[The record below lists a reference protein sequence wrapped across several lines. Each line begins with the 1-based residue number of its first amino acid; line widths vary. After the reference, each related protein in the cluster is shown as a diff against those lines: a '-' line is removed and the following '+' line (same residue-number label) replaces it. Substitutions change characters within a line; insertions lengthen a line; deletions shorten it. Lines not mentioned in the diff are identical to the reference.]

1 MSELIVLIVVALVVI
16 GPKDLPKVLKKVGYW
31 AGRLRRMAG
40 ELRAQSGIDDVLH
53 NEGLHESIVEIRK
66 LARGEIESVKRSV
79 DISGADLGTAALAT
93 AGAAAAASS
102 TGPTAGLDDIRI
114 DRERE
119 YPKDGADGYL
129 CLPDTAIVYD
139 GTLPFTD
146 LDRDPL
152 YVLGDAAAVVPPRP
166 QPEPDEEPAPEGDGG
181 TGEDAPAA
189 EASADGEATGAPE
202 APADAAAPED
212 VEAPKDAPA
221 AAADPK
227 PSPEPAA
234 ERTSAS

>member
-1 MSELIVLIVVALVVI
+1 MWYRRGVFGFSMSELIVLIVVALVVI

-79 DISGADLGTAALAT
+79 DISGADLGTTALAG
-93 AGAAAAASS
+93 AGAAVAASS
-102 TGPTAGLDDIRI
+102 GPSAGLDDIRI

-139 GTLPFTD
+139 GTLPYTA

-152 YVLGDAAAVVPPRP
+152 YVLGDAAGVVPPRE
-166 QPEPDEEPAPEGDGG
+166 EPKVDEEEAPPGEGEAE
-181 TGEDAPAA
+181 GETEAAAAEATEGARAETTESPAPAA
-189 EASADGEATGAPE
+189 
-202 APADAAAPED
+202 DAE
-212 VEAPKDAPA
+212 
-221 AAADPK
+221 PK